1 MRLFLINCFFFLSVH
16 LITQPNCNVYLW
28 NGDTAQYKAC
38 QYLES
43 NIEKYYQFSKNF
55 HLVIDSALL
64 ICPRF
69 AYAYREKSAPF
80 VKSGHFTEW
89 KKNIDLAV
97 TYDSLVYLPV
107 RASLRYK
114 FFADYEGTI
123 ADIEL
128 LERLSPNLVE
138 YTSNGT
144 YHLEVVKALCYK
156 QTGNSAKA
164 LAILEKHLL
173 TNKATPGLYDFLH
186 LGVLHLQAGRYR
198 EAEEF
203 LLLQNKA
210 YEYADTYFYL
220 AKCYKAQNKMD
231 AFLESK
237 NKSSQLYLNGQKL
250 TDPYNEL
257 IDQVYLSDIES
268 LK

>member
-1 MRLFLINCFFFLSVH
+1 MRLLLFCLFIFCSAKMSA
-16 LITQPNCNVYLW
+16 QPNCNVYLR

-43 NIEKYYQFSKNF
+43 NINKYYQFSRNF
-55 HLVIDSALL
+55 HFVIDSALL

-80 VKSGHFTEW
+80 VKSGNFIEW
-89 KKNIDLAV
+89 KKYIDLAV
-97 TYDSLVYLPV
+97 KYDSLIYLPV

-114 FFADYEGTI
+114 FYADYEGAI

-128 LERLSPNLVE
+128 LEKLSSKLVE

-144 YHLEVVKALCYK
+144 YHLEVVRALCYK
-156 QTGNSAKA
+156 QIGNYDKA
-164 LAILEKHLL
+164 LSILEKHLL
-173 TNKATPGLYDFLH
+173 TNKTTPGLYDYLH
-186 LGVLHLQAGRYR
+186 LAVLYLQAGRYR

-220 AKCYKAQNKMD
+220 AKCYKAMNKTSE
-231 AFLESK
+231 FLESK
-237 NKSSQLYLNGQKL
+237 NKSSQLYKSGQKL

-257 IDQVYLSDIES
+257 IDQVYLSDIEN
-268 LK
+268 L

>member
-1 MRLFLINCFFFLSVH
+1 MRLLLISCFFFLSVH
-16 LITQPNCNVYLW
+16 LIAQPNCNVYLW

-80 VKSGHFTEW
+80 IKSGNFTEW
-89 KKNIDLAV
+89 KKYIDLAV
-97 TYDSLVYLPV
+97 TYDSLIYLPV

-128 LERLSPNLVE
+128 LEKMNSNLVE

-144 YHLEVVKALCYK
+144 YHLEVVRALCYK
-156 QTGNSAKA
+156 QIGNYDKA
-164 LAILEKHLL
+164 LSILEKHLL
-173 TNKATPGLYDFLH
+173 TNKTTPGLYDYLH
-186 LGVLHLQAGRYR
+186 LAVLYLNSGHFLK
-198 EAEEF
+198 AEEF

-220 AKCYKAQNKMD
+220 AKCYKAMNKTSE
-231 AFLESK
+231 FLESK
-237 NKSSQLYLNGQKL
+237 NKSSLLYKSGQKL

-257 IDQVYLSDIES
+257 IDQVYLSDIEN
-268 LK
+268 L

>member
-1 MRLFLINCFFFLSVH
+1 MRILLVCFFMLLSV
-16 LITQPNCNVYLW
+16 LLNAQPNCNVYLW

-43 NIEKYYQFSKNF
+43 NIGKYYQFSRNF

-69 AYAYREKSAPF
+69 AYAYREKSAPL
-80 VKSGHFTEW
+80 VKSGNFIEW
-89 KKNIDLAV
+89 KRNMDLAV
-97 TYDSLVYLPV
+97 KYDSLVYLPD

-114 FFADYEGTI
+114 FFADYEGAI

-128 LERLSPNLVE
+128 LEKLSSKLVE

-156 QTGNSAKA
+156 QIGNNEKA
-164 LAILEKHLL
+164 LSILEKHLI
-173 TNKATPGLYDFLH
+173 TNKATPGLYDLLH
-186 LGVLHLQAGRYR
+186 LAVLYLHAGRYR
-198 EAEEF
+198 EAEEY

-220 AKCYKAQNKMD
+220 AQCYKAQNKTD

-237 NKSSQLYLNGQKL
+237 NKSEQLFSIGQKL
-250 TDPYNEL
+250 NDPYNEL
-257 IDQVYLSDIES
+257 IDEVYLSDIED

>member
-1 MRLFLINCFFFLSVH
+1 MRFVLISFICFISTW
-16 LITQPNCNVYLW
+16 LIAQPNCNVYLW

-43 NIEKYYQFSKNF
+43 NIDKYYQFSKNF

-69 AYAYREKSAPF
+69 AYAYREKAAPF
-80 VKSGHFTEW
+80 VKSGNFIEW

-97 TYDSLVYLPV
+97 TYDSLIYLPV

-114 FFADYEGTI
+114 FFADYEGAL
-123 ADIEL
+123 ADIEM
-128 LERLSPNLVE
+128 LERLSPTLVE

-173 TNKATPGLYDFLH
+173 INKATPGLYDLLH
-186 LGVLHLQAGRYR
+186 LAVLYLHTGRYK

-220 AKCYKAQNKMD
+220 AQCYKQQNRME
-231 AFLESK
+231 AYIECK
-237 NKSSQLYLNGQKL
+237 NKSNHLYKNGQKL

-257 IDQVYLSDIES
+257 FDQVYLSDIEN
-268 LK
+268 L

>member
-1 MRLFLINCFFFLSVH
+1 MRLLLIFCFIFLSVH
-16 LITQPNCNVYLW
+16 LIAQPNCNVYLW
-28 NGDTAQYKAC
+28 NGDTTQYKAC
-38 QYLES
+38 QYLEN
-43 NIEKYYQFSKNF
+43 NIGKYYQFSQNF

-69 AYAYREKSAPF
+69 AYAYREKSAPY
-80 VKSGHFTEW
+80 VKSGNFIEW

-97 TYDSLVYLPV
+97 TYDSLIYLPV

-128 LERLSPNLVE
+128 LERLSPKLVE

-156 QTGNSAKA
+156 QTGNSSKA
-164 LAILEKHLL
+164 LSILEKHLL
-173 TNKATPGLYDFLH
+173 TNKVTPGLYDLLH
-186 LGVLHLQAGRYR
+186 LAVLYLQAGRYR

-210 YEYADTYFYL
+210 FEYSDTYFYL
-220 AKCYKAQNKMD
+220 AKCYKAQSKME
-231 AFLESK
+231 AFLDCK
-237 NKSSQLYLNGQKL
+237 NKSAQLYKIRQKL

-257 IDQVYLSDIES
+257 IDQVYLSDIEN
-268 LK
+268 L